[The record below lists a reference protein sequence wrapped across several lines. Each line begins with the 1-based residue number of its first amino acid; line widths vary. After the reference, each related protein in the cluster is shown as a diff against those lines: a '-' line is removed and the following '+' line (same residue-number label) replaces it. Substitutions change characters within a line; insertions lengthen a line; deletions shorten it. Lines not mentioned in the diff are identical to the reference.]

1 MYLVPYKLYAST
13 RSIQPSPLCPLA
25 HPSFPTTLFTR
36 SSPPPFLHSFSWDTL
51 GSNFMAISRL
61 NLIFFP
67 PISSSSAAAESESS
81 LSLREKSFLE
91 LNETLDTNHVFVA
104 QHTSLMAITLQWD
117 QQGRKEGM
125 LIKGQCLE
133 IMREFLEKAE
143 HILHPE
149 PTLLMLNFFAGSA
162 VCSAVCG
169 SYMGAVWS
177 DTDSIP
183 QRPPPSFEGMLF
195 TLYFLLYTLYTPVRF
210 AVLPYLHCCTPR
222 YLYMYKHTSNHPITS
237 HIRPTYTLNTPLHH
251 SLGEKKPRSGP
262 KDDDHG
268 RTHRGGR
275 HGRGRWGRWRWRG
288 VHGRRTVEANTT
300 GKENGNAHIFKF
312 YVNWILTSSRASA
325 HPM

>member
-1 MYLVPYKLYAST
+1 
-13 RSIQPSPLCPLA
+13 
-25 HPSFPTTLFTR
+25 
-36 SSPPPFLHSFSWDTL
+36 
-51 GSNFMAISRL
+51 
-61 NLIFFP
+61 
-67 PISSSSAAAESESS
+67 

-149 PTLLMLNFFAGSA
+149 PTLLMLDFFAGSA

-195 TLYFLLYTLYTPVRF
+195 TFYTPF
-210 AVLPYLHCCTPR
+210 IHLSDSPSY
-222 YLYMYKHTSNHPITS
+222 
-237 HIRPTYTLNTPLHH
+237 HIYTVVHRAIYTCINTPLITP
-251 SLGEKKPRSGP
+251 S
-262 KDDDHG
+262 
-268 RTHRGGR
+268 
-275 HGRGRWGRWRWRG
+275 
-288 VHGRRTVEANTT
+288 
-300 GKENGNAHIFKF
+300 
-312 YVNWILTSSRASA
+312 
-325 HPM
+325 HPTYALHTP